1 MLEIKHYECQEI
13 QEEIFEE
20 FSDPD
25 SIIRLSKENIEQ
37 FLSLYSKG
45 NSIVR
50 IISAGDDAH
59 ETIKE
64 GLKTVDIQNAKAV
77 LLNIITSKSKALE
90 ATNELSDQYCFS
102 EDLPFYWALTL
113 QENKNITL
121 KAFIIR

>member
-64 GLKTVDIQNAKAV
+64 GLKATQKAKAV

-121 KAFIIR
+121 NLYLLY

>member
-64 GLKTVDIQNAKAV
+64 GLKAVDIQNAKAV

-90 ATNELSDQYCFS
+90 ATNELSNQCCFS
-102 EDLPFYWALTL
+102 DDIPFYWALTL

-121 KAFIIR
+121 NLYYIK